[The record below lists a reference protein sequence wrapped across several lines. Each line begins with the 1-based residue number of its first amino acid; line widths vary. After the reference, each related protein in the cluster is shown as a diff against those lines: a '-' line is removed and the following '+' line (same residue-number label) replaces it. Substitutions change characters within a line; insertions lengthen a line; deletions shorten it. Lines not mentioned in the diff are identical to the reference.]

1 MAIEAVTVVKGKAY
15 PRNDEIIAFFEDRGL
30 YERTTWRAQH
40 LKLEEEVDELKDA
53 LLLGDDEQVLNEAGD
68 CYICLLNVLHSCGL
82 TMEQAVNYATNK
94 VVKRKGKVIDGVFV
108 KSEG

>member
-1 MAIEAVTVVKGKAY
+1 MTISKVVVTKGRAY
-15 PRNDEIIAFFEDRGL
+15 PRNAEIIGFFEDRGL
-30 YERTTWRAQH
+30 YERTTWKAQF

-82 TMEQAVNYATNK
+82 TMDNAVDYATNK
-94 VVKRKGKVIDGVFV
+94 IVKRKGKVVNGQFV
-108 KSEG
+108 KEE